1 MTTDASGARVSAERI
16 ERAAHGIDAAFLHTP
31 QFPADQLRARLGFDV
46 VLKVET
52 VNPIRSFK
60 GRGADFLLASLPAG
74 VSAVACASA
83 GNFGQ
88 GVAYAGRRR
97 GVDVHVH
104 ASRNANPLKLQRM
117 RELGAVVHVA
127 GEDFDDAKDIA
138 REEAAAAGRWYVEDG
153 REPAIA
159 EGAGT
164 IAVELARGFPDLSHA
179 LVPVGN
185 GSLISGVGRWLKR
198 VSPATR
204 IIAVGAAGAPTMHDA
219 WRSGSLQ
226 AGGPPRTIADGIA
239 ARVPVPEA
247 LREMAEVVDDF
258 LLVDDEVIVDAMRVL
273 FADLGLIA
281 EPAGAVGL
289 AGALAHADSLAGAR
303 VAIPICGAN
312 LTHEQVRRWLL

>member
-16 ERAAHGIDAAFLHTP
+16 ERAAHSIDGAFLHTP
-31 QFPADQLRARLGFDV
+31 QFAADQLRGRLGFDV

-60 GRGADFLLASLPAG
+60 GRGADFLLSSLPAG
-74 VSAVACASA
+74 VTAVACASA

-127 GEDFDDAKDIA
+127 GDDFDEAKEIA
-138 REEAAAAGRWYVEDG
+138 RKDAAASGRWYVEDG

-164 IAVELARGFPDLSHA
+164 IAVELARGFPSLSHV

-185 GSLISGVGRWLKR
+185 GSLISGIGRWLKR

-204 IIAVGAAGAPTMHDA
+204 VIAAGAAGAPAMHDA
-219 WRSGSLQ
+219 WRSGSLE
-226 AGGPPRTIADGIA
+226 AGRPPQTIADGIA
-239 ARVPVPEA
+239 ARVPVAEA
-247 LREMAEVVDDF
+247 MREMAECVDDF
-258 LLVDDEVIVDAMRVL
+258 LLVDDEVILEAMRLL

-289 AGALAHADSLAGAR
+289 AAALAHADSLAGGS
-303 VAIPICGAN
+303 VAVPICGAN
-312 LTHEQVRRWLL
+312 LTQDQVRRWLL

>member
-1 MTTDASGARVSAERI
+1 MTTDASGARVTTERI
-16 ERAAHGIDAAFLHTP
+16 ERAAHSIDAAFLHTP
-31 QFPADQLRARLGFDV
+31 QFAADQLRARLGFDV

-127 GEDFDDAKDIA
+127 GEDFDEAKEIAA
-138 REEAAAAGRWYVEDG
+138 REAAGSGRWYVEDG

-204 IIAVGAAGAPTMHDA
+204 VIAVGAAGAPTMHDA

-258 LLVDDEVIVDAMRVL
+258 LLVEDEAIVEAMRVL
-273 FADLGLIA
+273 FADLGLVA
-281 EPAGAVGL
+281 EPAGVVGL
-289 AGALAHADSLAGAR
+289 AAAIAHADALAGGR
-303 VAIPICGAN
+303 VAVPICGAN